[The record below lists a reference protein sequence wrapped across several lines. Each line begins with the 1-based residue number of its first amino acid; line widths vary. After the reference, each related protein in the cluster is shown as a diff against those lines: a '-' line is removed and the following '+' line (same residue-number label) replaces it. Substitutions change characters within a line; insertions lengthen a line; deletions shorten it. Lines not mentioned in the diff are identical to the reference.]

1 MLPTRTL
8 GTQGLTVSALGLG
21 LMGMTQAYGTPEE
34 RDERESIATIHRA
47 IELGCTFVDTAEAY
61 GPYRNEELL
70 ARALKALGSDARDRV
85 TIATK
90 FGFKFDAN
98 SVNVGVDSRPEHIRE
113 VAEASLRRLATDRID
128 LLYQHRVDPAVP
140 IEDVVGAMAELVRE
154 GKVRFLGLSEAGERT
169 IRRAHAVH
177 PISVLQSEYSLWER
191 NLEPRIIPLLRE
203 IGIGLVP
210 FAPLGRGFLTGAVR
224 RAEEYPEGDFR
235 RGDPR
240 YQGENFDAN
249 VRAASAVRELA
260 ARKSA
265 TPGQIALAWLL
276 HKGPDIVPIPGTKRR
291 RYLEE
296 NVAAADIRLTP
307 NEMATLDAAL
317 APENVAGPRYGEKQ
331 MAQVDR

>member
-21 LMGMTQAYGTPEE
+21 LMGMSQSYGTADE
-34 RDERESIATIHRA
+34 RDDRESIATIHRA
-47 IELGCTFVDTAEAY
+47 IELGVTLFDTAEVY
-61 GPYRNEELL
+61 GPYANEQLL
-70 ARALKALGSDARDRV
+70 ARALGQLPGARDRIV
-85 TIATK
+85 IATK
-90 FGFKFDAN
+90 FGFKIDEDG
-98 SVNVGVDSRPEHIRE
+98 SVTGVDSRPTHIRE
-113 VAEASLRRLATDRID
+113 VVEGSLQRLRTDHID

-140 IEDVVGAMAELVRE
+140 IEDVVGTMAALVGE

-203 IGIGLVP
+203 LGIGLVP
-210 FAPLGRGFLTGAVR
+210 FAPLGRGFLTGAVK
-224 RAEEYPEGDFR
+224 RAEEYAEGDYR

-249 VRAASAVRELA
+249 VRAATAVRDVA
-260 ARKSA
+260 GQKGVTA
-265 TPGQIALAWLL
+265 GQIALAWLL

-291 RYLEE
+291 RYLED
-296 NVAAADIRLTP
+296 NVGAAGVSLSSQ
-307 NEMATLDAAL
+307 EMAALDAAL
-317 APENVAGPRYGEKQ
+317 APGTVAGPRYGEKQ